1 MKKFLKIVMAI
12 VVAGG
17 ILALGGCV
25 FSVFLAGKAVESVDK
40 SIKTS
45 EQKTKDIN
53 AQLTAEISKTKPVI
67 KKEEYG
73 GYKAEYTLKNPT
85 KEKLEY
91 IEINYAV
98 FDANHTKIDDS
109 FTNITDIEAGQTFK
123 VTLDIYE
130 DGATTHEIT
139 SISTTPFED

>member
-12 VVAGG
+12 VIAGG
-17 ILALGGCV
+17 VLALGGCV

-40 SIKTS
+40 TIKEDKAKTS
-45 EQKTKDIN
+45 DIN
-53 AQLTAEISKTKPVI
+53 SQLTAEMKKTKPVI

-85 KEKLEY
+85 KEKLDY
-91 IEINYAV
+91 IEVNYAV
-98 FDANHTKIDDS
+98 FDANHTKIGDS

-130 DGATTHEIT
+130 EGATTHEIT
-139 SISTTPFED
+139 SISSTPFED